1 MAERRFE
8 YRQSDSQH
16 GSWCLYYTVCVV
28 LYHLSVLVLGFPLEL
43 SPPPPLKKGHILLDQ
58 EFLTPM
64 AHETLKSHKWTPG
77 EQ

>member
-1 MAERRFE
+1 MAERRIE
-8 YRQSDSQH
+8 YRKADSQH
-16 GSWCLYYTVCVV
+16 GSWYLYYTVYIV

-43 SPPPPLKKGHILLDQ
+43 SPSPPLKKGHILLDQ
-58 EFLTPM
+58 EFLAPM